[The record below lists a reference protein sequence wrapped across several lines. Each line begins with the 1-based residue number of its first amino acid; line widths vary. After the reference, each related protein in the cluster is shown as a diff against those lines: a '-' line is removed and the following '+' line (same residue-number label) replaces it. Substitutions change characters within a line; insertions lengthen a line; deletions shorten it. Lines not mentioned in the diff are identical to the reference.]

1 MCDEVWLSVLRM
13 KFRKPTILK
22 SNIFTNK
29 CFPWDKVYTLYFCET
44 MNIVNVIDIIA
55 SSSSPLVYYEPI
67 YWPAA
72 SSWLANSIG

>member
-1 MCDEVWLSVLRM
+1 
-13 KFRKPTILK
+13 
-22 SNIFTNK
+22 
-29 CFPWDKVYTLYFCET
+29 

-72 SSWLANSIG
+72 AASSWLANSIG

>member
-1 MCDEVWLSVLRM
+1 
-13 KFRKPTILK
+13 
-22 SNIFTNK
+22 
-29 CFPWDKVYTLYFCET
+29 

-72 SSWLANSIG
+72 GSWLTNSIG